1 MGEKGRHLSN
11 FLNKLASRFF
21 TWKWALRLFLAGVFC
36 AALGALAI
44 AIWVWTLSRDLPNVE
59 VLAKYEPPVMS
70 RVQAGDGKLI
80 AEYAKQHRVFVPIQ
94 SIPDLVIHAF
104 VSAEDKNYYKHH
116 GIDWKGFVRAQ
127 INNIFNKLRG
137 RRLEG
142 ASTLTQQVA
151 ENFLVDTQ
159 QNVAQKIRKMI
170 IATRIEKA
178 FTKDQILELYLNE
191 IYLGNSSYGVAA
203 AALNYFG
210 KPLDDLSLSEMAFL
224 AALPKGPANYNP
236 ARHHDRAVARRNWV
250 LGRMEA
256 NGYIHKFQ
264 AEQAENDPLET
275 VERLMG
281 ENYDAAAYFVE
292 SIRRRVFKKFGED
305 QLYDGGLSIRTTV
318 DTQMQQWARTAL
330 RVSLEEYDRRHGYR
344 GPLARASDYPDLSA
358 KEVLEKVGNPNGIE
372 PDWRVALVTSVT
384 DMKADLHLKEGD
396 DEAQTGVLP
405 LEQMTWAR
413 RVLPEA
419 KVGAAVK
426 KVSVILHKGDV
437 ILVKPVKDKKDQYTL
452 EQIPQI
458 NGAIMA
464 MDPHTGR
471 VLAMVGG
478 YSFARSQFNRAT
490 QARRQIGS
498 AFKPF
503 VYSAALENGY
513 TPVSKILDAPF
524 VADGGAETR
533 FYKPE
538 NYESGRYYGMS
549 TLRRGVEKSRNVM
562 TVRLAQEMGM
572 RPIVDI
578 GERMGI
584 YDSLQ
589 PTLAMSLGAGETT
602 LWRLMGAYASIVNG
616 GHLVK
621 PVIIDR
627 VQDRNGKTIEK
638 ADTRDC
644 AGCNLP
650 LDATPMADELVEP
663 VLPDTRP
670 EVLDPVTAY
679 QMVSI
684 LEGVVQ
690 RGTGVRLR
698 SLGKVL
704 AGKTG
709 TTNDYKDA
717 WFMGFTPDLVVGV
730 YAGFDTPSTLGR
742 AESGARVA
750 LPAFKRF
757 MEKALKNKP
766 NAPFRIPDG
775 VSLVWVNG
783 KTGELSRPNAP
794 GSILEAFKPG
804 TEPTLAGRGVRLGV
818 GGLKPK
824 ANPNDKD
831 DPDKHKKDNQDDLL
845 DGVY

>member
-1 MGEKGRHLSN
+1 MSK
-11 FLNKLASRFF
+11 FLKKLAKRFL
-21 TWKWALRLFLAGVFC
+21 TWKWALRAFLAMVV
-36 AALGALAI
+36 LGLIGMAALAI
-44 AIWVWTLSRDLPNVE
+44 WIWTLSRDLPNVE

-80 AEYAKQHRVFVPIQ
+80 AEYARQHRVFVPIQ
-94 SIPDLVIHAF
+94 SIPNPVIHAF
-104 VSAEDKNYYKHH
+104 VSAEDKNFYQHH

-210 KPLDDLSLSEMAFL
+210 KPLDKLSLSEMAFL
-224 AALPKGPANYNP
+224 AALPKGPSNYNP
-236 ARHHDRAVARRNWV
+236 ERHHDRAVARRNWV
-250 LGRMEA
+250 LSRMEA
-256 NGYIHKFQ
+256 NGYIHKLQ
-264 AEQAENDPLET
+264 EEKAIQEPLVT
-275 VERLMG
+275 VDRLSG
-281 ENYDAAAYFVE
+281 ENYVAAAYFVE
-292 SIRRRVFKKFGED
+292 SIRRRVFKEFGED

-330 RVSLEEYDRRHGYR
+330 RTSLEEYDRRHGYR
-344 GPLARASDYPDLSA
+344 GPIAKASEYPDLSPA
-358 KEVLEKVGNPNGIE
+358 EVLGKIE
-372 PDWRVALVTSVT
+372 YPKGMEPSWRVAYVTGASEKQAELL
-384 DMKADLHLKEGD
+384 MMNGD
-396 DEAQTGVLP
+396 DSETGILP
-405 LEQMTWAR
+405 LGQMKWAR
-413 RVLPEA
+413 KELPEA
-419 KVGAAVK
+419 RVGAAVK
-426 KVSVILHKGDV
+426 KVSDVLHKGDV
-437 ILVKPVKDKKDQYTL
+437 VLVAPVDDKKDEYTL

-490 QARRQIGS
+490 QAQRQIGS

-503 VYSAALENGY
+503 VYMAALDNGY

-524 VADGGAETR
+524 VADGGADTR

-538 NYESGRYYGMS
+538 NYESGQYYGMS

-572 RPIVDI
+572 QPIVDI
-578 GERMGI
+578 GERTGI
-584 YDSLQ
+584 YDNLQ

-602 LWRLMGAYASIVNG
+602 LWRLMGAYAAIVNG

-621 PVIIDR
+621 PIIIDR
-627 VQDRNGKTIEK
+627 VQDREGKTIEK
-638 ADTRDC
+638 ADKRDC
-644 AGCNLP
+644 PGCNLP
-650 LDATPMADELVEP
+650 LDETPTAADLVEP
-663 VLPDTRP
+663 VLPDARP
-670 EVLDPVTAY
+670 QVLNPVTAY

-717 WFMGFTPDLVVGV
+717 WFMGFSPDLVVGV
-730 YAGFDTPSTLGR
+730 YTGFDTPSTLGHGE
-742 AESGARVA
+742 AGARVA
-750 LPAFKRF
+750 LPVFKRF
-757 MEKALKNKP
+757 MAKALKDTP

-775 VSLVWVNG
+775 VSLVWVNS
-783 KTGELSRPNAP
+783 KTGDLSRPNAP
-794 GSILEAFKPG
+794 GAILEAFKPG
-804 TEPTLAGRGVRLGV
+804 TEPTLADRGVRLTV
-818 GGLKPK
+818 GGPRPK
-824 ANPNDKD
+824 ANPDDKKPDDKD
-831 DPDKHKKDNQDDLL
+831 KKDKQDDLL